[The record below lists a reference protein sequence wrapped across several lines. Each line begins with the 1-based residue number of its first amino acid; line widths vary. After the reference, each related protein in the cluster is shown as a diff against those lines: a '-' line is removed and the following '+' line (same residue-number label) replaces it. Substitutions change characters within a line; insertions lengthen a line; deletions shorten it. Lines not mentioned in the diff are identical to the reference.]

1 MAGRGGDEAPAA
13 KEKQAGEAGWG
24 ATAAALGAQF
34 LGGGGGE
41 ARPEEA
47 GMAGDKQPSGAS
59 GLMGTAAHLAQG
71 YLAGEGSAKEGAG
84 ASGGGVASML
94 TTAQGWLGGGEGG
107 AAGEGGHKADPGL
120 VDKLLG
126 MYAQT
131 QGKPVSVRL
140 RTAGAAGLE
149 GLGRRVREPALLAEA
164 VLLAGR
170 LTAGFA
176 FSGPAT

>member
-47 GMAGDKQPSGAS
+47 GMSGDKQPSGAG

-71 YLAGEGSAKEGAG
+71 FLAGSAKEGAG
-84 ASGGGVASML
+84 DGGGGAASVL
-94 TTAQGWLGGGEGG
+94 TAAQGWLGGGEGG

-131 QGKPVSVRL
+131 QGKPVSVWL
-140 RTAGAAGLE
+140 RRAGAAG
-149 GLGRRVREPALLAEA
+149 GWVWGAECGSGA
-164 VLLAGR
+164 ACG
-170 LTAGFA
+170 TAHSGFA
-176 FSGPAT
+176 FSEAAI